1 MIDIKVK
8 SATKPQKC
16 TKSIGAR
23 VTEARYAQVLQFATD
38 AGMNM
43 SDWLN
48 KIIERHELY
57 SEIKPI
63 IIGALE
69 FKIRN
74 TTIGLNTLSQ
84 RKEMQKIVD
93 ILKRL

>member
-1 MIDIKVK
+1 MTNDKGMVASTSVK
-8 SATKPQKC
+8 A

-23 VTEARYAQVLQFATD
+23 VTEARYAQVLQFASD

-74 TTIGLNTLSQ
+74 TTIGINTLSQ
-84 RKEMQKIVD
+84 RKKMQTIVD
-93 ILKRL
+93 SLKSL

>member
-1 MIDIKVK
+1 MIDIKRET
-8 SATKPQKC
+8 ATKPQKG

-23 VTEARYAQVLQFATD
+23 VTEVRYAQVLQFAND

-48 KIIERHELY
+48 KIIDRHELY
-57 SEIKPI
+57 IELKPI

-74 TTIGLNTLSQ
+74 TTIGINTLSQ

>member
-23 VTEARYAQVLQFATD
+23 VTEARYAQVLQFAID

-48 KIIERHELY
+48 KIIDRHEIY
-57 SEIKPI
+57 SKIKPI
-63 IIGALE
+63 LITAVE
-69 FKIRN
+69 
-74 TTIGLNTLSQ
+74 
-84 RKEMQKIVD
+84 
-93 ILKRL
+93 LKLT